1 MSLVRPFPA
10 RIVGQESAAQ
20 VVCPMHDALTPDD
33 RSRLLATNPLS
44 YLHVT
49 QSPLDLPGASSDELG
64 AANAAGLERLLAA
77 GTYSPL
83 APPAMYVY
91 RLHLGQEEHTG
102 IVAELDAAA
111 FTDGRVLGHEA
122 VQAERVEGLVR
133 HFAAVPTRSEL
144 VTVMH
149 RSDAAVNAVMAG
161 TTDQDPVL
169 TVTDVTGV
177 EQVVWRLTDADAAV
191 VSDRLAGVRHYIAD
205 GHHRVAA
212 TVARWR
218 DHGSP
223 RGGAVLSVLYP
234 DDQMHLLAFHRRVV
248 GPVDGDRLRTDL
260 STEME
265 VEAVEG
271 PRTRRGSFGMRL
283 AGQWYALRP
292 KEPGREPGV
301 AGLDVSVLDDRVLR
315 PLIGVASGDERVRY
329 VSELAD
335 LDVAVAAADAD
346 GGVLFLLTG
355 PGLDEVVAVAERGEV
370 MPQKSTYIE
379 PKPRAGVFL
388 RPRQGPVD
396 PRDLPPSPAVG

>member
-20 VVCPMHDALTPDD
+20 VVCPMHDALTSED

-49 QSPLDLPGASSDELG
+49 QSPLDLPGATSEEIG

-77 GTYSPL
+77 GTYSAL
-83 APPAMYVY
+83 ASPAMYVY
-91 RLHLGQEEHTG
+91 RLHRGAEEHTG
-102 IVAELDAAA
+102 IVAEVDAAA

-122 VQAERVEGLVR
+122 VQPDRVEGLVR

-149 RSDAAVNAVMAG
+149 RSDAAVNALMAA
-161 TTDQDPVL
+161 TTESQPVL
-169 TVTDVTGV
+169 TVTDLTGV
-177 EQVVWRLTDADAAV
+177 EQAVWRMSDADAAV
-191 VSDRLAGVRHYIAD
+191 VSDRLADVRHYIAD

-248 GPVDGDRLRTDL
+248 GPVDGERLRTGL
-260 STEME
+260 SADWE
-265 VEAVEG
+265 VAEVDG
-271 PRTRRGSFGMRL
+271 PRNQRGTFGLLLEGR
-283 AGQWYALRP
+283 WFVLRP
-292 KEPGREPGV
+292 KQPGRSPGV
-301 AGLDVSVLDDRVLR
+301 SGLDVSVLDDRVLG
-315 PLIGVASGDERVRY
+315 PLLGVASGDERVQY

-335 LDVAVAAADAD
+335 LDVAVAEVTADSGA
-346 GGVLFLLTG
+346 LFLLAG
-355 PGLDEVVAVAERGEV
+355 PSLDDVVAVAERGEV

-396 PRDLPPSPAVG
+396 PRDLPQSPAAG